1 MDIVGTI
8 LLTAAF
14 ASFFLALQ
22 WGGTTF
28 AWSDSGVWGC
38 LLGFGLMIS
47 AFIILQIRL
56 GNR

>member
-1 MDIVGTI
+1 
-8 LLTAAF
+8 
-14 ASFFLALQ
+14 LQ